1 MFEKRR
7 SEKRKNLIY
16 YLEAY
21 DNENGE
27 LAGHVV
33 DITAGGVMIV
43 SESMFELDKI
53 FSLKIILPFTIDEI
67 DSVIFN
73 AECVH
78 CAVSQNKSHFDTGF
92 KYISLDESFLAI
104 LDKLIKEYG
113 FKS

>member
-16 YLEAY
+16 YLEVF
-21 DNENGE
+21 DNESGE

-33 DITAGGVMIV
+33 DITTAGVMIV

-53 FSLKIILPFTIDEI
+53 FSLKIMLPFIINEI
-67 DSVIFN
+67 DSIIFN

-78 CAVSQNKSHFDTGF
+78 CEVSQNKSHFDTGF
-92 KYISLDESFLAI
+92 KYISLDEPFLEI
-104 LDKLIKEYG
+104 IDKLIQEYG
-113 FKS
+113 FKN